1 MLAAVTELEVQPDMI
16 NEQVKENK
24 PGQRKSDAY
33 QNSCSW
39 RRKLVL
45 LHMCKFP
52 LRDISVFTHVCADAP
67 ASTLM
72 SMHCQNR
79 PNQVMEV
86 EQQKHES
93 HRER

>member
-52 LRDISVFTHVCADAP
+52 ARDVSVYTRVCVHMCTQNCLTVHLRIFGVRTDLAT
-67 ASTLM
+67 
-72 SMHCQNR
+72 
-79 PNQVMEV
+79 
-86 EQQKHES
+86 
-93 HRER
+93 